1 MLRPLAPGLVGVSF
15 TTQTWPS
22 TIPHVVGPQLSRISC
37 CEGTRHPATAVFTLQ
52 QMDLTETVCKHH
64 KTNFCKLP
72 RFSHLSPSVREVKV
86 RLKKHRKLL
95 CIPGGCGRAAW
106 LWHGMPHRGLPSLLG
121 STLACPWPS
130 SPARMSPMGASHSW
144 EKLEPLLRA
153 LSISLRWGQPPPSRL
168 QSKGHAGTKA
178 RCLWVTF
185 AE

>member
-1 MLRPLAPGLVGVSF
+1 MLRPLAPGLVGVAF

-86 RLKKHRKLL
+86 RLKNTGNYCVFQAAAAERL
-95 CIPGGCGRAAW
+95 GCDMGCLTEGSHLRWDPLWHVPGRA
-106 LWHGMPHRGLPSLLG
+106 L
-121 STLACPWPS
+121 
-130 SPARMSPMGASHSW
+130 
-144 EKLEPLLRA
+144 
-153 LSISLRWGQPPPSRL
+153 QP
-168 QSKGHAGTKA
+168 G
-178 RCLWVTF
+178 
-185 AE
+185 